1 MAQPSQN
8 PAPDR
13 PAGPSGETETVVDG
27 SGSAAPTIS
36 FPAPEPWP
44 TIPGYEIQSEVGR
57 GGMGVV
63 YRAVEQSSG
72 RVRALKVIAGP
83 QVDPAA
89 LERFRREHV
98 IQTNL
103 PAHPGLLR
111 VYECGVYRRDSD
123 GAVLPFYAMDLV
135 DGPGGAPRT
144 LARDLRVN
152 PRPPR
157 DRIEQII
164 KVCDAV
170 QTASQHGVQ
179 HRDLKPQNI
188 LLTSTGEP
196 VVMDFGVARATGVET
211 STREFLAGAGRPAGT
226 PLYMAPEQASA
237 ETVLL
242 SHACDVYSLG
252 IMLHEAISGQPPYD
266 VAPESA
272 QTLASAITAAATHAR
287 PLDVPAPT
295 PRDPRRREPVDRR
308 IASIVR
314 KATHLDPAQRYQN
327 AGELAAAL
335 RGYLR
340 RTRWFAARRRIAGVP
355 AAPALI
361 AGMAA
366 TCFAAALLVGALM
379 TLRLIPIPGVS
390 DWYEPE
396 RISAMLPAALDRVRI
411 IAITDDTD
419 VAALARA
426 AMPEGPPVTPSR
438 MFPMRA
444 VHGELCKLLIP
455 ARPAAVGFDLLF
467 APNEAAAAHDAR
479 LAEGIRAMRQ
489 AGIEVVVG
497 SQRWD
502 RDPVTRLP
510 MDVSRVVAQASQR
523 WGGVTIVQ
531 SDPAWGIDMWFLDAG
546 LGRVEPSFASEMYAA
561 VRAPGERY
569 DAVVHRATSTVEM
582 EFWRPIAEIDG
593 GRARTGR
600 TVTWRLSTPLPG
612 ESGGDDNRLTG
623 FERGDSSLALVVE
636 LPPQETLDAIVV
648 PLHEAL
654 AASDAQRRAWFEG
667 KAVIVGDHR
676 GTIDAKTR
684 PDGGR
689 VYGPQVQAVAVAA
702 SLAGLIPRV
711 ATVAQHAQ
719 LSFAA
724 ALGAAILVAI
734 FARGRGPAPQAI
746 ALLVAAAMV
755 GAGFAAAWALAQKE
769 ALLFDPVGPALAVLI
784 AVVSASTLRAHAV
797 RVSALATSRLTNR
810 PSI

>member
-103 PAHPGLLR
+103 PPHPALLR

-272 QTLASAITAAATHAR
+272 QTLASAITAAATNAR

-396 RISAMLPAALDRVRI
+396 RISSALPGALDRVRI

-426 AMPEGPPVTPSR
+426 AMPGGPEVTSTR
-438 MFPMRA
+438 LFPMRA
-444 VHGELCKLLIP
+444 VHGVLCERLIA

-467 APNEAAAAHDAR
+467 SPNDAAAAHDAR
-479 LAEGIRAMRQ
+479 LAAGIRALR
-489 AGIEVVVG
+489 ASGVEVVVA

-502 RDPVTRLP
+502 RDPQTRVPL
-510 MDVSRVVAQASQR
+510 DVSRTVAQAAQR
-523 WGGVTIVQ
+523 WGGVTIVMGAA
-531 SDPAWGIDMWFLDAG
+531 AWAIDMWFLDAG
-546 LGRVEPSFASEMYAA
+546 LNLVEPSFATEMFAA
-561 VRAPGERY
+561 VQAPGERF
-569 DAVVHRATSTVEM
+569 DAVANFATSSVTM
-582 EFWRPIAEIDG
+582 RFWRPVPGFDG
-593 GRARTGR
+593 GRADTGR
-600 TVTWRLSTPLPG
+600 TVTWRLSSVLG
-612 ESGGDDNRLTG
+612 EDLGGGDNRLTG
-623 FERGDSSLALVVE
+623 FEKGDASLALIAE
-636 LPPQETLDAIVV
+636 LPPQERLDAIVV

-654 AASDAQRRAWFEG
+654 AAEDDQLREWFAG

-676 GTIDAKTR
+676 RGVDTKPR
-684 PDGGR
+684 YDGGM
-689 VYGPQVQAVAVAA
+689 VFGPQVQATALAA

-734 FARGRGPAPQAI
+734 FARGRGAVPLAI

-755 GAGFAAAWALAQKE
+755 GAGFAAAWALAQKD
-769 ALLFDPVGPALAVLI
+769 ALLFDPVGPALAVVI
-784 AVVSASTLRAHAV
+784 AAGVASVLRAHAV
-797 RVSALATSRLTNR
+797 RVSALATSRLTA
-810 PSI
+810 PHSI